1 MTSTLATMDDQGVLR
16 LEGDLIFANVTSLLG
31 QIDKQLQGAGQ
42 LIVDLEQ
49 VRDVDSSGLVLL
61 LEVQERAQQR
71 GVNVRFRALSDDLL
85 GIARLSN
92 VENLLLVEEPKS
104 A

>member
-92 VENLLLVEEPKS
+92 VENLLLVDESKS

>member
-92 VENLLLVEEPKS
+92 VENLLLVDEPKS

>member
-92 VENLLLVEEPKS
+92 VENLLLV
-104 A
+104 

>member
-31 QIDKQLQGAGQ
+31 QIDKQLQGAGP
-42 LIVDLEQ
+42 LIIDLGQ

-61 LEVQERAQQR
+61 LEVLERAQQR
-71 GVNVRFRALSDDLL
+71 GVTIRFRAISDDLL

-92 VENLLLVEEPKS
+92 VENLLLVDEPKS
-104 A
+104 E